1 MQLEKERD
9 KLRQDIEANQEVKD
23 LRQQLEDARAE
34 LESMADA
41 DSKSKAIKNL
51 KEKVAEFKNQVK
63 AEQASHKKMDASL
76 AANAQVL
83 GDIRSTLITLAKTI
97 ASSILPRYGRI
108 FNQYTL
114 FVWKNY
120 SRSQVCTEYF

>member
-1 MQLEKERD
+1 MEKERD

-23 LRQQLEDARAE
+23 LRQQLEEARAE
-34 LESMADA
+34 LDSMADA

-63 AEQASHKKMDASL
+63 AEQASLKKMDASL

-83 GDIRSTLITLAKTI
+83 GDIRATLITLAKTI
-97 ASSILPRYGRI
+97 ASSILPR
-108 FNQYTL
+108 
-114 FVWKNY
+114 
-120 SRSQVCTEYF
+120 